1 MNPNKTASEDKAKP
15 PSTITIEDVTSYLKG
30 MMDREAISYQ
40 TQKELYQ
47 KRRSSLTSPSSDD
60 VSLSNASF
68 YTADAATAIF
78 GDGIYCNGPANKA
91 DKKEAPEQQEA
102 DMTSFTALKNLD
114 ESKLLLSRQ
123 HPLDCIYCDYDT
135 LCELQRQPAD
145 LSGLCT
151 TRNAPRVLPCLDDG
165 SANFKTIEYFMKM
178 KPIVSSSVRGKR
190 VDTTSQFFNNF
201 YG

>member
-1 MNPNKTASEDKAKP
+1 MNPNKTATEDKAKP

-47 KRRSSLTSPSSDD
+47 KRRSSLTSPPSDD

-68 YTADAATAIF
+68 YAADVAVS
-78 GDGIYCNGPANKA
+78 GDGISDNRPANKA
-91 DKKEAPEQQEA
+91 DKKEKHEQQEA

-123 HPLDCIYCDYDT
+123 HPLDSIYCDYDT

-151 TRNAPRVLPCLDDG
+151 TGNAPRVLPSLDDD
-165 SANFKTIEYFMKM
+165 SANFKTIEHFMKSV
-178 KPIVSSSVRGKR
+178 VSSSVRGKR